1 MQAVRITLALA
12 ELEPSGHVV
21 HVALPDVVLYFPGSH
36 AVHAPLSGP
45 VKPGL
50 HVHAELAAGEVELVG
65 HVRQVAAAVA
75 ALAVEYF
82 AAAQSVHTAAP
93 VAVLYFPATHAVH
106 VPPSGPVKPR
116 LQRHAVRATLGLG
129 ELEPEGHVLHVADPV
144 VSLYVPGSHAVHA
157 TPSAPVNPALHVHA
171 ALAELA
177 TGELELVTHPMQV
190 AAAVAALVV
199 EYFAATQSVHTAAP
213 VAVLYFPATHAVHV
227 PPFGPVKP
235 RLQRH
240 AVRAVLVTGELEL
253 SGHVKHVLAPAV
265 EYVPAPQFIHEAVP
279 VSPLYFP
286 AVHVVHV
293 PPLAPDE
300 PALQV
305 QEVSAV
311 LETGEYE
318 LEGHATHAL
327 ATVAPAVTE
336 YVPAV
341 QFVHTVAPVVAE
353 YVPVIQFVHTLAT
366 VAPVTAEYLPEPQ
379 SVHTE
384 FPVVVV
390 YFPATHALHVPP
402 LGPL

>member
-1 MQAVRITLALA
+1 VKPALQTQAVSITLAMA
-12 ELEPSGHVV
+12 ELEPSGHVL

-93 VAVLYFPATHAVH
+93 V
-106 VPPSGPVKPR
+106 S
-116 LQRHAVRATLGLG
+116 
-129 ELEPEGHVLHVADPV
+129 
-144 VSLYVPGSHAVHA
+144 
-157 TPSAPVNPALHVHA
+157 
-171 ALAELA
+171 
-177 TGELELVTHPMQV
+177 
-190 AAAVAALVV
+190 
-199 EYFAATQSVHTAAP
+199 
-213 VAVLYFPATHAVHV
+213 VLYFPATHAVHV

-253 SGHVKHVLAPAV
+253 PGHVKHVLAPAV
-265 EYVPAPQFIHEAVP
+265 EYVPAPQFIHEVVP
-279 VSPLYFP
+279 VPLVNFP
-286 AVHVVHV
+286 ATHVVHA
-293 PPLAPDE
+293 PPLTPDE

-305 QEVSAV
+305 QSISAV

-318 LEGHATHAL
+318 LPGHATHAL

-366 VAPVTAEYLPEPQ
+366 VALVTVEYVPVTQ
-379 SVHTE
+379 SMHIV